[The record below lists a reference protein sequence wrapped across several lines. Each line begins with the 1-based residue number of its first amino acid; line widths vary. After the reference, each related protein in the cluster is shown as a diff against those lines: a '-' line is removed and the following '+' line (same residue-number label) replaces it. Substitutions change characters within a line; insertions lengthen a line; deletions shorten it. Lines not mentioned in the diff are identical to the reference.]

1 MIAERQRRA
10 KAMMTT
16 MATVT
21 KMARFAP
28 LWRTVVEKINATT
41 NLMVAVYVYSD
52 SPTLY
57 ISLMVKYSA
66 YRMNQTVP
74 ETSI

>member
-10 KAMMTT
+10 EAKMTT

-28 LWRTVVEKINATT
+28 LWRTLVQKVNATT
-41 NLMVAVYVYSD
+41 NRRVDVHVYSD
-52 SPTLY
+52 SPTLH
-57 ISLMVKYSA
+57 IRLVVKHLA
-66 YRMNQTVP
+66 NRKNQTVP